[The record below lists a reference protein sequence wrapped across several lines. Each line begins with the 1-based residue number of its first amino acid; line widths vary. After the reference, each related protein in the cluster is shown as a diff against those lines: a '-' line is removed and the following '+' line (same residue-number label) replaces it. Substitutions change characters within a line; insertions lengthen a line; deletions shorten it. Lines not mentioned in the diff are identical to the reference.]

1 MKNYSEFYY
10 SSVSMDMHY
19 SEVRINRDLPRYGYR
34 EMDSCEAVEACISH
48 RATTLESIIFGY

>member
-19 SEVRINRDLPRYGYR
+19 SEVRINRDLTRYDYR
-34 EMDSCEAVEACISH
+34 EMDSCEAVEVCIGH

>member
-19 SEVRINRDLPRYGYR
+19 SEVRINRDLPRYDYR
-34 EMDSCEAVEACISH
+34 EMESREAVEVCISH
-48 RATTLESIIFGY
+48 RSTTLESIIFGH